1 MEYYS
6 VFESINRNCI
16 IIIHGTIDEI
26 CSSSAVSSTVIDI
39 DDFIVEL
46 IEMTECFIK
55 ELNIKDVEWCHFY
68 LIL

>member
-6 VFESINRNCI
+6 VFESINRNY

-26 CSSSAVSSTVIDI
+26 CSSSAVSSAVIDI
-39 DDFIVEL
+39 KDFIVEL